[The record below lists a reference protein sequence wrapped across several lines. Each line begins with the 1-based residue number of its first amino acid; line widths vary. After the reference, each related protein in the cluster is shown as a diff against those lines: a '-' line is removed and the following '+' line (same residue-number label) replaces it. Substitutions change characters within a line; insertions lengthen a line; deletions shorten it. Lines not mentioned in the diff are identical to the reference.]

1 MSVLLDNGANRL
13 EADGEVLSVSGEVDF
28 ASAAEIAATGQRWL
42 AGLSE
47 GSRVVFDLG
56 GVGRVS
62 SAAVSVLLEW
72 ARQSRASGLELEA
85 VRLSPPLARLTEVA
99 GVDTLLPVQAS
110 VDAAEA

>member
-1 MSVLLDNGANRL
+1 MSVLLENGANRL
-13 EADGEVLSVSGEVDF
+13 EVDGEVLSVSGEVDF
-28 ASAAEIAATGQRWL
+28 DGAAEIAAAGQRWL
-42 AGLSE
+42 ASQSE

-72 ARQSRASGLELEA
+72 TRQSRAGGLALEA

-99 GVDTLLPVQAS
+99 GVDTLLPVEAS
-110 VDAAEA
+110 VDATEA